1 MRLLRRS
8 MQAPDSRGTFRFSDF
23 ELDVAA
29 YALRRQGRQVKIER
43 QPMDVLIL
51 LIESRPQL
59 VSRADIVNRLWGS
72 NVFVDVETGVNTAI
86 SKVRQALRDV
96 SDAPMFVETVPG
108 KGYRF
113 VAAVE
118 VAFVEQAPKRASPA
132 AREGLPEPPRH
143 NLPSELTSFI
153 GRRRE
158 LAELPGAARVFAPAV
173 AHGRRWR
180 RQDAARGAPRGGPRR
195 RTSRTACGWSIWRPS
210 RRPIWWRRR
219 SRPSSVSERAR
230 SDRSATR
237 SSRSC
242 AIVSSCSCWITAST

>member
-1 MRLLRRS
+1 

-113 VAAVE
+113 VAPVE
-118 VAFVEQAPKRASPA
+118 VVCAEHSEACEPRGTPKTAGKATSQPAGRAHELRWTSER
-132 AREGLPEPPRH
+132 AR
-143 NLPSELTSFI
+143 
-153 GRRRE
+153 
-158 LAELPGAARVFAPAV
+158 AVADDARVIAPAV
-173 AHGRRWR
+173 ADGRRR
-180 RQDAARGAPRGGPRR
+180 RGKNAAGRAPR
-195 RTSRTACGWSIWRPS
+195 
-210 RRPIWWRRR
+210 
-219 SRPSSVSERAR
+219 V
-230 SDRSATR
+230 
-237 SSRSC
+237 
-242 AIVSSCSCWITAST
+242 